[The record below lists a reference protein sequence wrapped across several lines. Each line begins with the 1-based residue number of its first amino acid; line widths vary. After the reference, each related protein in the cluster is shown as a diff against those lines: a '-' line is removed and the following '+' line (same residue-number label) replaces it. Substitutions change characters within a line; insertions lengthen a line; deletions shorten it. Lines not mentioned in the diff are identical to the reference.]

1 MFGVLTV
8 VVALLIGL
16 FVKDDYRHKQ
26 SAKEKQMMEH
36 VNMKVLFSKN
46 HLITYIL
53 IFCSLYGFFSM
64 MTWLPYYLQT
74 ERGVS
79 GSQTGIIASLVPWAS
94 IPGALL
100 FGFLSDRIKNKKIL
114 IVLLSILGTVCQ
126 FVIPYTNSF
135 SYMIVGLIVYGL
147 IGKLALDPV
156 LISYIAD
163 NTPSSMYSRAYSIF
177 NFAGMSSS
185 IFAPYIT
192 GYLAEATG
200 KIEIG
205 FYVSGVLL
213 LVGGFLFLFSD
224 SKPATTVLK
233 LKRIEIEKV

>member
-1 MFGVLTV
+1 M
-8 VVALLIGL
+8 
-16 FVKDDYRHKQ
+16 
-26 SAKEKQMMEH
+26 
-36 VNMKVLFSKN
+36 
-46 HLITYIL
+46 
-53 IFCSLYGFFSM
+53 
-64 MTWLPYYLQT
+64 
-74 ERGVS
+74 
-79 GSQTGIIASLVPWAS
+79 
-94 IPGALL
+94 
-100 FGFLSDRIKNKKIL
+100 
-114 IVLLSILGTVCQ
+114 
-126 FVIPYTNSF
+126 PYTNSF